1 LPDSRCDKASLTR
14 ENGNSST
21 TGSMAR
27 RLQKSSILTS
37 AIITVEVFADTN
49 TDTDDGDDISCYFY
63 GPFQTF
69 SEKLPYVPSYL
80 KLMRLLFT
88 KSFFVDA

>member
-1 LPDSRCDKASLTR
+1 MRYLNLSLSTLERIHLALLLLSLTI
-14 ENGNSST
+14 SSNDIRI
-21 TGSMAR
+21 S
-27 RLQKSSILTS
+27 LTS
-37 AIITVEVFADTN
+37 AVMIIAAVVEIFADPDN
-49 TDTDDGDDISCYFY
+49 EPISYYY

-80 KLMRLLFT
+80 NLRRLSFT